1 MADSD
6 PSKWE
11 MPAHT
16 RAKHEILTHYLGAWY
31 PILSSWRGRIL
42 YIDGFAGRGRYNDGS
57 EGSPQ
62 IALRRLL
69 EHSFFKRMDCE
80 FVFIFIEKNR
90 RNAENLELELKTL
103 EGEYDPW
110 PSNVRWQVVNESF
123 DTQMQELID
132 AVKAQNRQLAP
143 TFAFIDPF
151 GYTRFPMALLSELA
165 RTPNSEL
172 FINFMVG
179 FVQRF
184 IERDGQQ
191 ASMRALYGKDV
202 AEVLEG
208 FEEGGSRI
216 DHLCDVYADTLRE
229 STGLQ
234 YIQRFFMLNWT
245 GNVSYALIHAT
256 SNQTAMSR
264 MKDAMWKV
272 DPGGS
277 YTFSDRTGDSPVLFV
292 PDPDLTPLMTAIL
305 EHFLGR
311 TFVTAEEVRSF
322 AVLETSFRAPHA
334 TEVLKQFEREGV
346 ITVTRPKGAR
356 QFGSGVTFDF
366 PATPF

>member
-1 MADSD
+1 MADND

-69 EHSFFKRMDCE
+69 DHHYFRQMNCE

-90 RNAENLELELKTL
+90 DNAENLELELKTL
-103 EGEYDPW
+103 EGEYAPW
-110 PSNVRWQVVNESF
+110 PANVRWQVVNESF
-123 DTQMQELID
+123 DTQMQELIND
-132 AVKAQNRQLAP
+132 VKAQNQQLAP

-151 GYTRFPMALLSELA
+151 GYTRFPMSLLAELA

-184 IERDGQQ
+184 IGRSGQE
-191 ASMRALYGKDV
+191 APMRALYGKDV
-202 AEVLEG
+202 ADVLEG
-208 FEEGGSRI
+208 FEEGGNRI
-216 DHLCDVYADTLRE
+216 DHLCDVYAETLRE
-229 STGLQ
+229 ATQLQ
-234 YIQRFFMLNWT
+234 HIQRFFMRNKT

-256 SNQTAMSR
+256 SHQTAFKR

-272 DPGGS
+272 DPGGN

-292 PDPDLTPLMTAIL
+292 PDPDLRPLASAIV
-305 EHFLGR
+305 EHFIGR
-311 TFVTAEEVRSF
+311 SRVTAQEVRDF
-322 AVLETSFRAPHA
+322 AALETSFREPHA
-334 TEVLKQFEREGV
+334 TAVLKQFEKDGT
-346 ITVTRPKGAR
+346 IIVTRPKGKR
-356 QFGSGVTFDF
+356 QFGAGVTFDF
-366 PATPF
+366 PVTPV